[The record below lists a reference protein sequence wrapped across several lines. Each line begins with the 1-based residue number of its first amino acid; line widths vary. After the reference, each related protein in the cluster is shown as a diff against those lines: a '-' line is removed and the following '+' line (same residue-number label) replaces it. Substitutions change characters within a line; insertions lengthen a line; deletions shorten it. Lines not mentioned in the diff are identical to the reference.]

1 MISYNDT
8 FLRKLE
14 KEILFAFDCNCGVFD
29 DYTHYGCFLELRKN
43 ILNDQ
48 ALTRK
53 NQEELLPYII
63 AFNDALRSALEHMYN
78 RAHELYHQISAIQP
92 GIELTAKCYLAYKYP
107 SLHPFQGE
115 DRQGFFD
122 AICDSGWNRIYDN
135 GIPFPLGLPDGL
147 DQSFDSFIGM
157 DCPPPNW
164 NEGLDSEL
172 TKDLHLIRQF
182 HQLFDHTN
190 FALTDFIFCREF
202 VEEINIMIE
211 DSHSY

>member
-1 MISYNDT
+1 MIHYDDHALQLIESEIINIYNTD
-8 FLRKLE
+8 
-14 KEILFAFDCNCGVFD
+14 VS
-29 DYTHYGCFLELRKN
+29 DYTQCECLLDIRRRL
-43 ILNDQ
+43 LNDQ
-48 ALTRK
+48 ALTHES
-53 NQEELLPYII
+53 QEKLLPHII
-63 AFNDALRSALEHMYN
+63 AFNAALREALKHMYD

-122 AICDSGWNRIYDN
+122 AICDSGWNRVYDN

-147 DQSFDSFIGM
+147 NQSFDSFIGM

-202 VEEINIMIE
+202 IEEINIMIE

>member
-1 MISYNDT
+1 MLDIRRR
-8 FLRKLE
+8 L
-14 KEILFAFDCNCGVFD
+14 
-29 DYTHYGCFLELRKN
+29 
-43 ILNDQ
+43 LNDQ
-48 ALTRK
+48 ALTHES
-53 NQEELLPYII
+53 QEELLPHII
-63 AFNDALRSALEHMYN
+63 AFNDALREALKHMYD

-107 SLHPFQGE
+107 SLHPIQGE

-122 AICDSGWNRIYDN
+122 AICDSGWNRTYDN
-135 GIPFPLGLPDGL
+135 GIPCHLGLPDGL

-164 NEGLDSEL
+164 NEGLDREL

-190 FALTDFIFCREF
+190 FALTDFIFCRNF
-202 VEEINIMIE
+202 VFEYSTVSEEKST
-211 DSHSY
+211 D